1 MAKDIE
7 GNLYS
12 TEEMN
17 NMIKDSLQFQQ
28 DKPVVCLGREFPN
41 DQARREYF
49 REELRKKLP
58 ELRQIEGF
66 PIGEDEDIINLSDP
80 PYYTAC
86 PNPWLNDFIA
96 EWEKEK
102 EQLEAEGKRK
112 ADFEVKEPYASDVS
126 EGKNNPIYMAHAYHT
141 KCPHPAIMRYILHYT
156 QPGDIVFD
164 GFAGTGMTG
173 VAAAACAISND
184 DIAHRINEEWIKA
197 FEKKPV
203 WGSRHAITGDLSPY
217 ATNISYFYN
226 TPVDINAMQAEIIRI
241 QNEMENECSWMYT
254 TLEPV
259 EKGAGK
265 NKHIEMENGRISFVV
280 WSDILV
286 CPSCGK
292 EYVFWNQAVDHHK
305 KCILDEFYC
314 PHCQALQSKKT
325 AKTAIETYFDDALQ
339 RSMQRV
345 KQIPVLVVGK
355 AGKKKIQRPPT
366 QDDFDVLQRIENE
379 KVEGFYPT
387 DAIPE
392 GLKTRDPKV
401 KLIFHIHQFYTKRNL
416 IALSKLY
423 RKIEDS
429 TMPHALR
436 FMFTAMINRST
447 NMNRFSPS
455 NYFNGGGGW
464 CLTGLSGT
472 LYVPNIP
479 MEVSVLEQL
488 KTKLSNMQSTQEAI
502 SRVRSSVQYVGSAD
516 SLNIIDNSID
526 YIFTDPPFG
535 ANINYSELNSL
546 PEPWLRVVTNNTHEA
561 IENTAQGKSA
571 QTYRDTMSQCFYEY
585 FRVLKPGR
593 FMTVEFSNTSA
604 SVWNSIQSA
613 LQFAGFVIANVASL
627 DKKQGSFN
635 AVTSTTAVKQDLVIT
650 CYKPSKEFVAQFESL
665 TDIKEGVWDFLQEHL
680 EHLAVHVEKD
690 NKTTTVI
697 ERSPKILYD
706 RLVSYYVQHGLPV
719 PVNAKEFQD
728 GLTERYIEKDGMY
741 FTAIQAAEYEEKKKQ
756 APEFVPMG
764 IIVSDES
771 NGIQWLKNQLR
782 NNPKTYQEIQPEWMQ
797 AINGI
802 RKGDILPELKQLLE
816 ENFIEIEGGKWRL
829 PNMQDDVDKDAMRTK
844 SLLREFKI
852 YVEAAS
858 KPKAK
863 IKEARVEALRAGF
876 KQCYI
881 DKDFQTIVMVGDKI
895 PQNLR
900 DEDEVLLQFYEIAL
914 NKVG

>member
-1 MAKDIE
+1 
-7 GNLYS
+7 
-12 TEEMN
+12 
-17 NMIKDSLQFQQ
+17 
-28 DKPVVCLGREFPN
+28 
-41 DQARREYF
+41 
-49 REELRKKLP
+49 
-58 ELRQIEGF
+58 
-66 PIGEDEDIINLSDP
+66 
-80 PYYTAC
+80 
-86 PNPWLNDFIA
+86 
-96 EWEKEK
+96 
-102 EQLEAEGKRK
+102 
-112 ADFEVKEPYASDVS
+112 
-126 EGKNNPIYMAHAYHT
+126 
-141 KCPHPAIMRYILHYT
+141 
-156 QPGDIVFD
+156 
-164 GFAGTGMTG
+164 
-173 VAAAACAISND
+173 
-184 DIAHRINEEWIKA
+184 
-197 FEKKPV
+197 
-203 WGSRHAITGDLSPY
+203 
-217 ATNISYFYN
+217 
-226 TPVDINAMQAEIIRI
+226 
-241 QNEMENECSWMYT
+241 
-254 TLEPV
+254 
-259 EKGAGK
+259 
-265 NKHIEMENGRISFVV
+265 
-280 WSDILV
+280 
-286 CPSCGK
+286 
-292 EYVFWNQAVDHHK
+292 
-305 KCILDEFYC
+305 
-314 PHCQALQSKKT
+314 
-325 AKTAIETYFDDALQ
+325 
-339 RSMQRV
+339 
-345 KQIPVLVVGK
+345 
-355 AGKKKIQRPPT
+355 
-366 QDDFDVLQRIENE
+366 
-379 KVEGFYPT
+379 
-387 DAIPE
+387 
-392 GLKTRDPKV
+392 
-401 KLIFHIHQFYTKRNL
+401 
-416 IALSKLY
+416 
-423 RKIEDS
+423 
-429 TMPHALR
+429 
-436 FMFTAMINRST
+436 
-447 NMNRFSPS
+447 
-455 NYFNGGGGW
+455 
-464 CLTGLSGT
+464 
-472 LYVPNIP
+472 
-479 MEVSVLEQL
+479 
-488 KTKLSNMQSTQEAI
+488 MQSTQEAI

-546 PEPWLRVVTNNTHEA
+546 PEPWLRVITNNAHEA
-561 IENTAQGKSA
+561 IENIAQGKSA
-571 QTYRDTMSQCFYEY
+571 QTYRETMSQCFYEY

-650 CYKPSKEFVAQFESL
+650 CYKPSKEFVAQFESQ

-680 EHLAVHVEKD
+680 DHLAVHVEKD

-719 PVNAKEFQD
+719 PVDAKGFQE
-728 GLTERYIEKDGMY
+728 GLNERYVEKDGMY
-741 FTAIQAAEYEEKKKQ
+741 FTAVQAAEYEEKKKL

-782 NNPKTYQEIQPEWMQ
+782 DTPKTYQEIQPEWMQ